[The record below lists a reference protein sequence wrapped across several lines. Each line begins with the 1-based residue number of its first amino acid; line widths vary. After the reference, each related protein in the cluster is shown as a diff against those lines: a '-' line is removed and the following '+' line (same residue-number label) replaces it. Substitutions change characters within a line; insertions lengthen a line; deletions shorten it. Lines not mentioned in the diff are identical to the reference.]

1 MRTSNEAPVPG
12 AEGMT
17 KPEPIRRP
25 RVARFKVPV
34 RFDGARAARV
44 TIDRDSNIMTIR
56 LERRRA
62 TLALALGVVVESLLW
77 REVKRKAA
85 EHEKAKRERRRARRA
100 SR

>member
-1 MRTSNEAPVPG
+1 MSAP
-12 AEGMT
+12 AEVSGMT
-17 KPEPIRRP
+17 TPEPVRRA
-25 RVARFKVPV
+25 RVARFRVPV

-62 TLALALGVVVESLLW
+62 TLALALGIVVESLLW

-85 EHEKAKRERRRARRA
+85 EHEKAKRERRRARKAAR
-100 SR
+100 